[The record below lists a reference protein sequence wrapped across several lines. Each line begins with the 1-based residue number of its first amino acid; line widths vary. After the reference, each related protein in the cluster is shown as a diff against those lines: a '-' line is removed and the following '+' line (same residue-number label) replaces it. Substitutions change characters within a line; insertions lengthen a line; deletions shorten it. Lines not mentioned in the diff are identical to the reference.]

1 MSSGS
6 EQAINIILLGDPT
19 VGKTSL
25 VNRFVNA
32 TFSETTRSTAG
43 PADDVRYEAKE
54 KRIVLKDNSAVR
66 LYIWDT
72 AGQERYH
79 TLNRDYYMK
88 ADGAVLV
95 YDVCAEDTFKNIRLW
110 SQELGKFGNSNVIV
124 AVAGNKK
131 DMKVSRT
138 VTSTDAEETCKSICN
153 IFKETSAKSGDDV
166 SNVFTE
172 LAEAILEMNSREMN
186 GGGSGGSANGCCV
199 VQ

>member
-1 MSSGS
+1 
-6 EQAINIILLGDPT
+6 
-19 VGKTSL
+19 
-25 VNRFVNA
+25 
-32 TFSETTRSTAG
+32 
-43 PADDVRYEAKE
+43 
-54 KRIVLKDNSAVR
+54 
-66 LYIWDT
+66 
-72 AGQERYH
+72 
-79 TLNRDYYMK
+79 MK

-172 LAEAILEMNSREMN
+172 LAEAIVEMNSREMN